1 MAGSQCLL
9 SLRFMFKTVIIGYD
23 EPERGGEAIALA
35 NVLRDPREGSLLL
48 ASAYPLAPLTADGV
62 DAASAQICAVASDSP
77 GRQLREAAE
86 ADPADLVVVGSGR
99 RSALGRPL
107 PSTAAERVLDDPICP
122 VAVAPPGYSGGDIR
136 RIGVAYDGSP
146 AADVALR
153 TAESLALEHGA
164 SLTVYR
170 VDEPALRPG
179 APIAAG
185 TRFDS
190 AQLGLRPETLI
201 LDGVPAEE
209 IAGRAYGVVD
219 LLFVGACGHGPL
231 RGTLLENVSGAV
243 VRAAGCPVVV
253 TPRSEW
259 RRGIH
264 PTPPPRPP
272 PARARAEHERSE
284 VLPAPRSRSATRSSW
299 PRAPASA
306 SSSRSHWSGGGRSSP
321 GSRPACAAS
330 TGEDPRSIRFFHAA
344 GLDYVS
350 CSPFRVPVAR
360 VAAAQAA
367 VAGAKLRA

>member
-1 MAGSQCLL
+1 MAGSHCLL
-9 SLRFMFKTVIIGYD
+9 SLRFMFKTVLIGYD

-35 NVLRDPREGSLLL
+35 NVLRDPREGTLLL
-48 ASAYPLAPLTADGV
+48 ASAYPLAPPTADGV
-62 DAASAQICAVASDSP
+62 VPPDELAELRDETNEMLAKARDGLRDPASAQICAVASDSP

-86 ADPADLVVVGSGR
+86 ADHADLVVVGSGR

-107 PSTAAERVLDDPICP
+107 PGTAAERVLDDPICP

-146 AADVALR
+146 AADTALR
-153 TAESLALEHGA
+153 AAESLAVEHGA

-185 TRFDS
+185 TGSNS

-231 RGTLLENVSGAV
+231 RGALLENVSGAV

-253 TPRSEW
+253 TPR
-259 RRGIH
+259 GG
-264 PTPPPRPP
+264 
-272 PARARAEHERSE
+272 
-284 VLPAPRSRSATRSSW
+284 VAPRHSPNAATATASR
-299 PRAPASA
+299 A
-306 SSSRSHWSGGGRSSP
+306 SSS
-321 GSRPACAAS
+321 
-330 TGEDPRSIRFFHAA
+330 
-344 GLDYVS
+344 
-350 CSPFRVPVAR
+350 
-360 VAAAQAA
+360 
-367 VAGAKLRA
+367 

>member
-1 MAGSQCLL
+1 
-9 SLRFMFKTVIIGYD
+9 MFKTVLIGYD
-23 EPERGGEAIALA
+23 GPERGGEAIALA
-35 NVLRDPREGSLLL
+35 NVLRDPREGTLLL
-48 ASAYPLAPLTADGV
+48 ASAYPLAPLTADGALPP
-62 DAASAQICAVASDSP
+62 DELAELRDETNEMLAEARDGLRDPASAQICAVASDSP

-86 ADPADLVVVGSGR
+86 ADHADLVVVGSGR

-107 PSTAAERVLDDPICP
+107 PGTAAERVLDDPICP

-146 AADVALR
+146 AADTALR
-153 TAESLALEHGA
+153 AAESLALEHGA

-231 RGTLLENVSGAV
+231 RGALLENVSGAV

-253 TPRSEW
+253 TPR
-259 RRGIH
+259 GGG
-264 PTPPPRPP
+264 
-272 PARARAEHERSE
+272 
-284 VLPAPRSRSATRSSW
+284 APRHSPNAATATASGANSS
-299 PRAPASA
+299 
-306 SSSRSHWSGGGRSSP
+306 
-321 GSRPACAAS
+321 
-330 TGEDPRSIRFFHAA
+330 
-344 GLDYVS
+344 
-350 CSPFRVPVAR
+350 
-360 VAAAQAA
+360 
-367 VAGAKLRA
+367 